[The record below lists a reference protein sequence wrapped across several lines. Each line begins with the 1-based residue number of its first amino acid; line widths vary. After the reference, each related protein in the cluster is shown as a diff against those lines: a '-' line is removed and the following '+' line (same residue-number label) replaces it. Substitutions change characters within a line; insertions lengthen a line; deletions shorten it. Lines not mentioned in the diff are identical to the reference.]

1 MLHPSSTS
9 PAEVIGGADAQVAGL
24 GERLWAA
31 VADEDLLEGVLALEE
46 HEARLG
52 AVRARMLAEI
62 TARELP
68 RTKLAWSSNGDW
80 YAHLAGLTRTAGH
93 RAVAHAKAL
102 VGEREATLAAMTDG
116 QVSAAQAGVVC
127 DAIDKLP
134 GNPALREQA
143 EALLL
148 DQAASLDA
156 TQLGQAGARILAH
169 VDPDREHRADEAAL
183 AREERAA
190 HLGRHLS
197 ITEDGAGGV
206 RVRGRGSVEDA
217 ATLKAALLPLTKP
230 HPAVSETNDEDGGG
244 SETQGDPRDHGAR
257 MWDAMIGIAQ
267 HSLDTEAQPESHGA
281 RPRVGVLIDFQSLQE
296 ESEQSGDDAGQP
308 AITDDGLRLSH
319 AAVRRLACDADILP
333 VCLGT
338 HGQPLDVGRTQRLV
352 TTAIW
357 LALIARDR
365 HCAFPGC
372 TRPPI
377 MCHAHHITHWADG
390 GPTSLDN
397 LVMLCGHHHRT
408 IHDTAWQVRLATDA
422 RPEFRA
428 PPRRP
433 DHPPP
438 EQWIRH
444 RPRHGP

>member
-9 PAEVIGGADAQVAGL
+9 PAEVIGGADAQVAPL
-24 GERLWAA
+24 ADRLWAA
-31 VADEDLLEGVLALEE
+31 VADEDLVEGILALEE

-116 QVSAAQAGVVC
+116 KVSAAQAAVVC

-134 GNPALREQA
+134 GNPALRDQA
-143 EALLL
+143 ETLLL
-148 DQAASLDA
+148 DQAATLDA
-156 TQLGQAGARILAH
+156 TQLDQAGRRILAH
-169 VDPDREHRADEAAL
+169 VDPDREHRDDEAAL

-230 HPAVSETNDEDGGG
+230 HPTASDEDSG
-244 SETQGDPRDHGAR
+244 SEDGRSGSDPRDHGAR

-281 RPRVGVLIDFQSLQE
+281 RPRVGVLIDYDSLRKDSDGQ
-296 ESEQSGDDAGQP
+296 GQP
-308 AITDDGLRLSH
+308 ALTDDGLRLSH

-333 VCLGT
+333 VCLGP

-390 GPTSLDN
+390 GSTSLNN

-438 EQWIRH
+438 EQWIRN

>member
-9 PAEVIGGADAQVAGL
+9 PAEVIGGADAQVAPL
-24 GERLWAA
+24 ADRLWAA
-31 VADEDLLEGVLALEE
+31 VADEDLVEGILALEE

-116 QVSAAQAGVVC
+116 KVSAVQAGVVC
-127 DAIDKLP
+127 DAIEKLP

-143 EALLL
+143 ETLLL
-148 DQAASLDA
+148 DQAATLDA
-156 TQLGQAGARILAH
+156 TQLGQAGRRILAH
-169 VDPDREHRADEAAL
+169 VDPDREHRDDEAAL

-230 HPAVSETNDEDGGG
+230 HPTASDEDSG
-244 SETQGDPRDHGAR
+244 SEDGRSGSDPRDHGAR

-281 RPRVGVLIDFQSLQE
+281 RPRVGVLIDYDSLRKDSDGQ
-296 ESEQSGDDAGQP
+296 GQP
-308 AITDDGLRLSH
+308 ALTDDGLRLSH

-333 VCLGT
+333 VCLGP

-390 GPTSLDN
+390 GSTSLNN